1 MSDLVG
7 NPEDRFSRVEA
18 HIVLCLI
25 GVPRDID
32 YHSIKDCLQNIK
44 GVKAVHGL
52 TVWCLTLEKNALAV
66 HLAAGDY
73 IMPFRR
79 TNKATHTR
87 DARKSVFGVSD
98 QVGHKPACTDTE
110 LG

>member
-1 MSDLVG
+1 MSLY
-7 NPEDRFSRVEA
+7 RT
-18 HIVLCLI
+18 IVPLLLI

-66 HLAAGDY
+66 HLAAGNCIY
-73 IMPFRR
+73 L
-79 TNKATHTR
+79 
-87 DARKSVFGVSD
+87 D
-98 QVGHKPACTDTE
+98 QFLCP
-110 LG
+110 